1 MAAPQACD
9 GSTPEFTTT
18 GTTTT
23 TAPEPV
29 NCNQY
34 MTDNFCDDEN
44 NNSDCGYDGGACCNN
59 SNPNWKDFCSVS
71 FINFS

>member
-18 GTTTT
+18 T
-23 TAPEPV
+23 TATTLAPV
-29 NCNQY
+29 ECLADY
-34 MTDNFCDDEN
+34 KSDGFCDDEN
-44 NNSDCGYDGGACCNN
+44 NNSDCGYDGGDCCNN
-59 SNPNWKDFCSVS
+59 PKTNWNSYCSVS